1 MKNKTAFLLVAFFS
15 SVIYNSFA
23 QSYKI
28 QFIKGNIQ
36 DKTLAV
42 REASGQE
49 SEWLTNEAISF
60 VLENK
65 SLLGEDREL
74 EGLAVAAILS
84 IPNDF
89 GLNKDDAKKTEL
101 VDNLITLF
109 KLFNTSNTVQIS
121 VLSKYLSLRNVLPPE
136 PLTKTLNEYL
146 QNSAASTKDAGVLK
160 SVINSLGYVGNNVSF
175 TIIYNLLNDKRFTSF
190 APELEQS
197 LINLLP
203 VSMNEALRIVK
214 SKDTYQMRKL
224 FDLVRKNKKISQ
236 NFLAEIAENVLNESI
251 LIVGNSSEVTD
262 AMVLLQ
268 MDSIS
273 VLSENKWTRSSA
285 VAVDFFSLAKI
296 EYNSGAMSDSQ
307 MTNVV
312 RALANIAPVGSVA
325 PLTAYLGELNSRKQS
340 GKKLSEDVVL
350 AVINTLGAIGDK
362 SAFDTLLT
370 VTYLD
375 YQEEVL
381 SAARDALAGL
391 RW

>member
-1 MKNKTAFLLVAFFS
+1 MKNKTAFLLVAIFS
-15 SVIYNSFA
+15 SVICNSFA

-89 GLNKDDAKKTEL
+89 GFNKDDAKKTEL

-175 TIIYNLLNDKRFTSF
+175 TIIYNLLNDKRFTVF
-190 APELEQS
+190 TPELEQS
-197 LINLLP
+197 LVNLLP
-203 VSMNEALRIVK
+203 VSMNEALRIIK

-325 PLTAYLGELNSRKQS
+325 PLTAYLGELNGRKQS
-340 GKKLSEDVVL
+340 GKKLSEDLVL
-350 AVINTLGAIGDK
+350 AVIKTLGAIGDK